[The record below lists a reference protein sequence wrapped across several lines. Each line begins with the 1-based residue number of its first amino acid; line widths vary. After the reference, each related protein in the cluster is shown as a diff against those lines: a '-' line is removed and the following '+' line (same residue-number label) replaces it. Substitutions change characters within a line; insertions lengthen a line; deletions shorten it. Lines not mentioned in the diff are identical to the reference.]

1 MIDKLIARMDKK
13 TKKQN
18 TNDTNDEYQYE
29 RADITTDRSDMKS
42 TEESQMT
49 PSILASELAESSKV
63 KKRLQLWD

>member
-29 RADITTDRSDMKS
+29 RKDITTDPID
-42 TEESQMT
+42 
-49 PSILASELAESSKV
+49 IINSSMIIN
-63 KKRLQLWD
+63 WMI